1 MASSTETLTDDH
13 ALELIVR
20 DPSSPASHGGS
31 AADAASGSDE
41 ITPLLT
47 QIERPK
53 INIFSASFSRRKP
66 REQVL
71 KVTESESFHIAQF
84 FSWLWS
90 GSRYAGFLC
99 MALSSTLYFMM
110 ELISD
115 GLSVQSIPLFETA
128 FMRCTTILI
137 LSYLWL
143 RRSGQPIF
151 GPSHARKLLILRA
164 LVGYL
169 SLFCFIFSIRMLPLS
184 QAIVLSFASPIMAS
198 IAARIILREK
208 LKIIDI
214 GALVCSF
221 FGILFIFRPMITV
234 QVEPEGINGNFKGEH
249 HIYAVLMGLFS
260 SITGGI
266 SYCLIKAGAKASEQP
281 LITVL
286 LFGVVACPAAAMC
299 MLAFENVVVP
309 ALYSLI
315 NVAVL
320 GLLAFF
326 AEVLLARALQL
337 EKISKVAN
345 ILYIEAALSQLW
357 MVSSRKV
364 ASGLSERLV
373 GCLLILISVS
383 CTVYM
388 GPDKDPE

>member
-299 MLAFENVVVP
+299 MLAFEDLLSCLVISSNARKFDDAERCSARVVLAHQRGCPRVT
-309 ALYSLI
+309 SLFRRGTFGASASARENQQSCEHI
-315 NVAVL
+315 VHRGRSVAVMD
-320 GLLAFF
+320 G
-326 AEVLLARALQL
+326 EL
-337 EKISKVAN
+337 EK
-345 ILYIEAALSQLW
+345 
-357 MVSSRKV
+357 
-364 ASGLSERLV
+364 SGV
-373 GCLLILISVS
+373 GFV
-383 CTVYM
+383 
-388 GPDKDPE
+388 